1 MRGLK
6 GNSRIIS
13 PLFVFGCVVNSR
25 KFEPRPGIETNTDCI
40 GASLKIVF
48 GVGGGD
54 EDNEKMRDGDLESD
68 FDERRSEPD

>member
-48 GVGGGD
+48 GVGD